1 MFFHTVTRMIAT
13 RARFGSPRK
22 LTPEAP
28 RNSRRLLTSPRSVP
42 STARHTTAATTSE
55 ETTGMNSMERT
66 MRPKRLRKRQIG
78 RASCRE
84 RVESAVGGGDVKE
97 RGGGGRG
104 G

>member
-55 ETTGMNSMERT
+55 ETTGRSEER
-66 MRPKRLRKRQIG
+66 
-78 RASCRE
+78 
-84 RVESAVGGGDVKE
+84 RVGK
-97 RGGGGRG
+97 GGGGREARVRWKERRRRTCG
-104 G
+104 GRWDEEREWSRRSA